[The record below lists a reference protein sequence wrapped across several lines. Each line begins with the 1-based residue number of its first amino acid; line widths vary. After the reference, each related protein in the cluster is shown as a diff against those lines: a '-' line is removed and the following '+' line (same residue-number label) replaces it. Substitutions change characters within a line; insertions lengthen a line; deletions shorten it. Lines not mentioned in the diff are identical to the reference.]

1 MIVVESPDLK
11 RLAAGAAA
19 YPKVLRASIRKELA
33 AAALAAAKESRSKIR
48 GMPVKGA
55 VPYKESTGLRAAIG
69 AATKAKTTVNSL
81 GAGSKIYVARS
92 AALAEHNRWRVAQLF
107 DGAAQFGA
115 YASGGGGSFMHPVY
129 GTKTLVAQG
138 GFPYFKTVIAER
150 APAIREAMQKT
161 LLEAAKATL
170 PNVR

>member
-81 GAGSKIYVARS
+81 GAASKIYVARS

-107 DGAAQFGA
+107 DAGAAFR
-115 YASGGGGSFMHPVY
+115 HPVY
-129 GTKTLVAQG
+129 GTKTFVSQQPY
-138 GFPYFKTVIAER
+138 PYFRTVIAER
-150 APAIREAMQKT
+150 APAIREAMQRT

-170 PNVR
+170 PNVH

>member
-33 AAALAAAKESRSKIR
+33 TAALAAAKESRSKIR

-69 AATKAKTTVNSL
+69 AVNSL
-81 GAGSKIYVARS
+81 GAASKIYVARS

-107 DGAAQFGA
+107 DAGAAFR
-115 YASGGGGSFMHPVY
+115 HPVY
-129 GTKTLVAQG
+129 GTKTFVSQQPY
-138 GFPYFKTVIAER
+138 PYFKTVIAER